1 MDKKIQDMIK
11 NLEFRAPVSDDVIDN
26 FEKSSELNLPSDYK
40 MFLKI
45 TNGGEGFI
53 GDNSYVMFWPLKDLN
68 ELNDSYEVD
77 EFAPGLLLFG
87 SNGGGEAFAFDTRS
101 KSMNI
106 VQVPF
111 VGMEL
116 NLIQE
121 LTTTFNKFIEK
132 LYYAKED
139 E

>member
-11 NLEFRAPVSDDVIDN
+11 NLAFRSPVSDDVIDN
-26 FEKSSELNLPSDYK
+26 FEKSSKLNLPSDYK

-68 ELNDSYEVD
+68 DLNDSYEVD

-101 KSMNI
+101 KSINI